1 MLFIK
6 KAALLCSILNMKK
19 WLCNMCFFV
28 FILYFIMGIL
38 PKMGRGGGG
47 GVGFG
52 KKVLRNVSILL
63 HSMQLYAS
71 KGQIFVTLV
80 VSSQIYLPEDE
91 FMANIW
97 CDTTVGQ
104 LWHMFQKIDCD
115 GSCYFWKN
123 RTITLFQKQLQG
135 TLFERK

>member
-1 MLFIK
+1 
-6 KAALLCSILNMKK
+6 
-19 WLCNMCFFV
+19 MCLFV

-38 PKMGRGGGG
+38 PKIGRGGGG

-80 VSSQIYLPEDE
+80 VSSQIYLPEDD
-91 FMANIW
+91 FMANI
-97 CDTTVGQ
+97 
-104 LWHMFQKIDCD
+104 
-115 GSCYFWKN
+115 
-123 RTITLFQKQLQG
+123 
-135 TLFERK
+135 

>member
-1 MLFIK
+1 
-6 KAALLCSILNMKK
+6 
-19 WLCNMCFFV
+19 MCFFV

-38 PKMGRGGGG
+38 PKMGRGGG

-91 FMANIW
+91 FMANI
-97 CDTTVGQ
+97 
-104 LWHMFQKIDCD
+104 
-115 GSCYFWKN
+115 
-123 RTITLFQKQLQG
+123 
-135 TLFERK
+135 

>member
-1 MLFIK
+1 MTLQYV
-6 KAALLCSILNMKK
+6 
-19 WLCNMCFFV
+19 FFCIYLV
-28 FILYFIMGIL
+28 FHYGDIAKNG
-38 PKMGRGGGG
+38 KRGGG

-91 FMANIW
+91 FMANI
-97 CDTTVGQ
+97 
-104 LWHMFQKIDCD
+104 
-115 GSCYFWKN
+115 
-123 RTITLFQKQLQG
+123 
-135 TLFERK
+135 